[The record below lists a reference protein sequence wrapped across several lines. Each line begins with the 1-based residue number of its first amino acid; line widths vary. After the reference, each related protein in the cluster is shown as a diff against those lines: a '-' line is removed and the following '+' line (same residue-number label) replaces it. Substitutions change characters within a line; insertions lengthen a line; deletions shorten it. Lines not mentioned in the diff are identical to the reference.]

1 MDRCCDQV
9 VPASKRPR
17 LCQEG
22 RFQAW
27 HESWCARVAF
37 RKWTDH
43 VSLVSK
49 VRIIQKRWLHKLLQ
63 PVIEHDQGYQNAMTR
78 YYLTRGPLT
87 RTLTHYAA
95 PPTFQTWREPYAG
108 EARVLNAHPLF
119 NPACNGALCYAQLAA
134 DAVGD
139 PVPSQ
144 ATAGDLRALLDE
156 MHVTINQPEYAELLW
171 GGCCIRMVR
180 CYLMELPVLSGAG
193 NGDRHTAVQAAQAAV
208 QAAAQAAQ
216 AAVQAGQAAMLGME
230 TLTAGWSSKVLP
242 WNAYPVRYT
251 RSVQLLT
258 VARQFGY
265 DQRDRAG
272 RYFKNV
278 RRFPLSM
285 ASRDRAVSGVRL
297 HGLSSR
303 HRPGGVRCQN
313 LNYVGHGGPVRA
325 PVSYDE
331 EGNPD

>member
-119 NPACNGALCYAQLAA
+119 NPACNGALRYAQLAA

-144 ATAGDLRALLDE
+144 ATAGDLRALLP
-156 MHVTINQPEYAELLW
+156 IQCLRSRFL
-171 GGCCIRMVR
+171 
-180 CYLMELPVLSGAG
+180 
-193 NGDRHTAVQAAQAAV
+193 AA
-208 QAAAQAAQ
+208 
-216 AAVQAGQAAMLGME
+216 
-230 TLTAGWSSKVLP
+230 
-242 WNAYPVRYT
+242 
-251 RSVQLLT
+251 LT
-258 VARQFGY
+258 VQ
-265 DQRDRAG
+265 
-272 RYFKNV
+272 
-278 RRFPLSM
+278 P
-285 ASRDRAVSGVRL
+285 
-297 HGLSSR
+297 
-303 HRPGGVRCQN
+303 
-313 LNYVGHGGPVRA
+313 
-325 PVSYDE
+325 
-331 EGNPD
+331 